1 MSVPLDRLYNH
12 LTDCVNHDLL
22 IYRWSPHGSK
32 KIEDLLPLFNYSEH
46 EYFTRP
52 IMICHDQEPLDVK
65 LYNQKQIRT
74 TAESFL
80 SEYAPNWHLQ
90 ESVLDFVS
98 ALHLRSV
105 TFFHSVWNNV
115 THHRTQET
123 IACNSDYDLAI
134 LLHSE
139 QRSKQ
144 VTYFSKK
151 HYVPVYYWSHAV
163 IALDWYRYAEHDP
176 NLDLHTNAI
185 DQDFLIYNR
194 AWSGTREYR
203 LKFIENLIDN
213 KLLEHCKTKFCPVDQ
228 DTHYTNH
235 VFVNQKFKIS
245 NTQLE
250 NYFPPNSHQSASSA
264 DYVANDYVTT
274 GIEVVLETLF
284 DDDRWHL
291 TEKTL
296 RPIACGKPFML
307 AATAGSL
314 QYLRNYGFETF
325 HGLIDESYDAISDSC
340 ERLNAVVQ
348 EMKRISA
355 LDSNT
360 KHTLYTK
367 LHEISKRNQQRFFNG
382 LFDQVIQEYTTNLD
396 HAMSVINQ
404 HCTGQHIAAL
414 QKVLQQ
420 NWIGI
425 DEKKLTN

>member
-1 MSVPLDRLYNH
+1 MVCY
-12 LTDCVNHDLL
+12 
-22 IYRWSPHGSK
+22 
-32 KIEDLLPLFNYSEH
+32 
-46 EYFTRP
+46 
-52 IMICHDQEPLDVK
+52 DQEPLDIK
-65 LYNQKQIRT
+65 LHNQKQLRT
-74 TAESFL
+74 FAESFL
-80 SEYAPNWHLQ
+80 SEHASDWPLQ
-90 ESVLDFVS
+90 DSVLDFVS
-98 ALHLRSV
+98 KLHLLSI
-105 TFFHSVWNNV
+105 TFFYSVWNNV
-115 THHRTQET
+115 VRYRTQET
-123 IACNSDYDLAI
+123 IAYNSDYDLII

-144 VTYFSKK
+144 VAYFSKK
-151 HYVPVYYWSHAV
+151 NCVPVYYWSHAV

-176 NLDLHTNAI
+176 NLDLSANTI

-203 LKFIENLIDN
+203 LKLIENLVDN

-245 NTQLE
+245 NIQLE
-250 NYFPPNSHQSASSA
+250 NYFSPNIHQSASSA
-264 DYVANDYVTT
+264 DYVADDYTTT

-296 RPIACGKPFML
+296 RPIACGKPFIL
-307 AATAGSL
+307 AATPGSL
-314 QYLRNYGFETF
+314 QYLRTYGFETF
-325 HGLIDESYDAISDSC
+325 DGLIDESYDTISDSC

-348 EMKRISA
+348 EMKRIAA

-367 LHEISKRNQQRFFNG
+367 LHEISKRNQHRFFNG

-396 HAMSVINQ
+396 HAMTVMNQ
-404 HCTGQHIAAL
+404 HRTGQHVAAL

>member
-12 LTDCVNHDLL
+12 LTDCVNYDLI

-32 KIEDLLPLFNYSEH
+32 KIEDLLPLFNYTEH
-46 EYFTRP
+46 QYLTSP
-52 IMICHDQEPLDVK
+52 IMICHDQELLDVK
-65 LYNQKQIRT
+65 LYNQKHIRT
-74 TAESFL
+74 TAESFFC
-80 SEYAPNWHLQ
+80 EHTPNWPLQ
-90 ESVLDFVS
+90 NSVLDFVS
-98 ALHLRSV
+98 SLHLRSV
-105 TFFHSVWNNV
+105 TFFHSVWNHV
-115 THHRTQET
+115 TQQSAQEIT
-123 IACNSDYDLAI
+123 VCNSNYDLTI

-139 QRSKQ
+139 QNSKQ
-144 VTYFSKK
+144 VEYFSNKN
-151 HYVPVYYWSHAV
+151 YVPVYYWSHAL

-176 NLDLHTNAI
+176 NLKFQASDI
-185 DQDFLIYNR
+185 VQDFLIYNR

-203 LKFIENLIDN
+203 LKFAENLVDN
-213 KLLEHCKTKFCPVDQ
+213 QLIKHCNTKFSPSDQ
-228 DTHYTNH
+228 NTHYTNH
-235 VFVNQKFKIS
+235 VFVNQKFKI
-245 NTQLE
+245 TDVQLE
-250 NYFPPNSHQSASSA
+250 NYFPLNTYQSDSSA
-264 DYVANDYVTT
+264 DYVASDYVTT

-284 DDDRWHL
+284 DDARWHL

-296 RPIACGKPFML
+296 RPIACGKPFIL
-307 AATAGSL
+307 AATPGSL

-325 HGLIDESYDAISDSC
+325 DGLIDESYDAILDSG
-340 ERLNAVVQ
+340 ERLDAVVK
-348 EMKRISA
+348 EMKRIA
-355 LDSNT
+355 ELDSNT

-404 HCTGQHIAAL
+404 HCTGQHVSAL